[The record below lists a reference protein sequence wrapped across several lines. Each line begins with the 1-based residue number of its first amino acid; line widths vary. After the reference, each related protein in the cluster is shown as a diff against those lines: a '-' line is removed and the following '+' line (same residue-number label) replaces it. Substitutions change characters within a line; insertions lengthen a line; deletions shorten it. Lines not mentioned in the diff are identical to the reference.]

1 MTGKQ
6 GSSLFE
12 RQMAIYATYHR
23 DPRNRATHF
32 IGIPAIILA
41 ILTPL
46 ALGRFSL
53 SGAEISWAAVAA
65 VMTFAVWLALDR
77 TIGAATALFL
87 LPALLIAEWISA
99 SFTAATAWWFFAGL
113 FAGGWVFQF
122 WGHMFEGPP
131 PGAREQPLFQA
142 LIGPMFLIA
151 EIFFALGWRR
161 NLRSRVEAIIA
172 ENYPEYA

>member
-23 DPRNRATHF
+23 DPRNRATHI

-65 VMTFAVWLALDR
+65 VVTFVVWLALDR
-77 TIGAATALFL
+77 PIGAATALFL

-99 SFTAATAWWFFAGL
+99 SFAAATAWWVFAGL
-113 FAGGWVFQF
+113 FAGGWVFQL
-122 WGHMFEGPP
+122 WGHVFEGRRP
-131 PGAREQPLFQA
+131 ALVSNLFQA

-161 NLRSRVEAIIA
+161 NLRNRVEAIIA